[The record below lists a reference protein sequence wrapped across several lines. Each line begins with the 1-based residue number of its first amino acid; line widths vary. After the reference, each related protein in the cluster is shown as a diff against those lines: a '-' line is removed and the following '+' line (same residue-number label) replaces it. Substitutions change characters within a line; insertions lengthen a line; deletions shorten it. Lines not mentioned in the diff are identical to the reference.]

1 MKEEFVELFHE
12 TKSLIMDADDKP
24 RKALYL
30 GSFPVTLQSPAERAR
45 FIAQQLDHINRA
57 EQQTPTS
64 NGTPVNIRMMLCG
77 IKVTAQ
83 STQDTYMVHALRR
96 VSFSTCLNELFG
108 FAARD
113 PGQPLDRQFC
123 HVFKTKFAETLN
135 SIIGGAFQSAYT
147 LQRKHDDGASCAS
160 GRQSRQS
167 NISTMSTTSQM
178 PYQNTTKALKS
189 VDLNLQSSQAECC
202 EETFSDYQHDYDP
215 DYSVP
220 HPTEPQRSGDYR
232 SNSTTVRSKLSA
244 HSDDSAISSLADDLE
259 RRVILEIERKAERKR
274 ENDLSTAQSKSSASR
289 RRSFKREN
297 DSRESSTRH
306 YSASQ
311 STAHGHGRQS
321 VRGNESSGY
330 SSINL
335 TDSNASVKS
344 TNHESSISKLK
355 LPNFASVIKTNPV
368 ARKLKLL
375 APGDSYSDLDSRL
388 RIAKWYHQG
397 LPKDVA
403 ISVLSQAETGTF
415 LVLPQTLLL
424 RGFDHV
430 HEYQI
435 IKENKIGWYLKGSSR
450 AFPHLLMLVAHYQS
464 HKDILPLLLDNA
476 PVPK

>member
-1 MKEEFVELFHE
+1 
-12 TKSLIMDADDKP
+12 MDADDKP

-30 GSFPVTLQSPAERAR
+30 GSFPVTLNSPADRAR

-57 EQQTPTS
+57 EQHNPTS

-96 VSFSTCLNELFG
+96 VSFSTCLNDLFG

-123 HVFKTKFAETLN
+123 HVFKTKSSETLN

-147 LQRKHDDGASCAS
+147 LQRKHDDEASCAS

-167 NISTMSTTSQM
+167 NISTMSTASNA
-178 PYQNTTKALKS
+178 YANKTTPLTT
-189 VDLNLQSSQAECC
+189 VDLNLTQQQQQQSACC
-202 EETFSDYQHDYDP
+202 DETFSDYQHDYDP

-220 HPTEPQRSGDYR
+220 HPTEPQRSADYR

-259 RRVILEIERKAERKR
+259 RRVILEIERKADDAKRRR
-274 ENDLSTAQSKSSASR
+274 ENDLSIGQNRSSTR
-289 RRSFKREN
+289 RRSFKREK
-297 DSRESSTRH
+297 DSSARHFSVSSNQ
-306 YSASQ
+306 SQ
-311 STAHGHGRQS
+311 SHQNGQSRQS
-321 VRGNESSGY
+321 SRGNESSGY

-335 TDSNASVKS
+335 TDSNSS
-344 TNHESSISKLK
+344 NTTNQEPPKESKFR
-355 LPNFASVIKTNPV
+355 NFANLVKTNPV
-368 ARKLKLL
+368 ARKLKIL

-397 LPKDVA
+397 LPKEVA

-435 IKENKIGWYLKGSSR
+435 IRENKIGWYLKGSSR